1 LDLESSTV
9 ISSKI
14 KTVLRDVERKIEKI
28 CNTEVKILRETALAT
43 LNAGGKRLRPA
54 LVLIAGQVGEYNEE
68 KLISAA
74 AAVEL
79 IHMASLV
86 HDDILDGAATR
97 RGKPTINSQ
106 WGNTVAVTAG
116 DFLFAQAFVHLSKL
130 NNSRVIKVACDAALA
145 LSMGELHQM
154 ETTGNC
160 DQLITDYL
168 EKIYKKT
175 AALFSASCE
184 IGSILAQAPSKET
197 TLLTEYGKN
206 LGMAFQIYDD
216 ILDLEGS
223 EETLGKPSGIDLKD
237 GTVTLPILYALEDT
251 NKDRRICSVIGK
263 SRPEQAEVNEVID
276 LILATNALERT
287 RREAHKYTQKAIET
301 AKGIK
306 VRDVRD
312 DLVAIGEFVVARYH

>member
-1 LDLESSTV
+1 LESSTV

>member
-1 LDLESSTV
+1 MESYTV

-14 KTVLRDVERKIEKI
+14 KTALRDVEKKIEEI
-28 CNTEVKILRETALAT
+28 CNTEVKIIRETALAT

-54 LVLIAGQVGEYNEE
+54 LVLIAGQVGKHNEE

-74 AAVEL
+74 ATVEL

-116 DFLFAQAFVHLSKL
+116 DFLFAQAFVHLGKL
-130 NNSRVIKVACDAALA
+130 NNGRVIKVACDAALA

-160 DQLITDYL
+160 DQLIKDYL

-223 EETLGKPSGIDLKD
+223 EETLGKPIGIDLKD

-276 LILATNALERT
+276 LILATSALERT

-301 AKGIK
+301 AKGIT
-306 VRDVRD
+306 VGDIRD

>member
-1 LDLESSTV
+1 MESSTV

>member
-1 LDLESSTV
+1 MESSTV

-14 KTVLRDVERKIEKI
+14 KTILGDVEKKIEKI

-54 LVLIAGQVGEYNEE
+54 LVLIAGQVGKYNEE
-68 KLISAA
+68 KLVSAA

-116 DFLFAQAFVHLSKL
+116 DFLFAQAFVHLGKL
-130 NNSRVIKVACDAALA
+130 NNGRVIKAACDAALA

-160 DQLITDYL
+160 DQLIRDYM

-184 IGSILAQAPSKET
+184 IGSILAQAPLKET
-197 TLLTEYGKN
+197 ALLTEYGKN

-223 EETLGKPSGIDLKD
+223 EETLGKPIGIDLKD

-276 LILATNALERT
+276 LILATSALERT
-287 RREAHKYTQKAIET
+287 RREAHRYTQKAIET
-301 AKGIK
+301 AKGITA
-306 VRDVRD
+306 RDIRD